1 MRASSPL
8 FRRLLGVLLVLAGP
22 SRAAAEVTPGTIIRD
37 VWELLQQQVSGD
49 SSRTEQSKPRPR
61 VLEGDGPGAVTLDL
75 DDVAHPI
82 SLEQHIREAVN
93 RPDAEL
99 RIGVPGGQ
107 ARLGDFSIGS
117 DQIIKGHILVV
128 RGDVTVTGRLD
139 GNLVTW
145 QGDVIV
151 QPGAVITGDVLALG
165 GEVRALGGE
174 ITGAS
179 RTLSA
184 PLVTGVVATPLSTG
198 TRVLRWLAG
207 VAGVFLMLFLVGAGL
222 VLFARGPLETVSD
235 TVRHSFA
242 RAFVVGLLG
251 QVLLLPTFGMLVVG
265 LVLSVAGILLLPFV
279 VVVGAL
285 LLLARGGGGAIAM
298 AHAMGETLTRRQM
311 ARGAAISP
319 NSFRYVALG
328 LGSVALLW
336 FVWAAFGWVPMA
348 GPLMQG
354 AAIIVSWLLGS
365 IGFGAALLSRGG
377 LREHFAG
384 RVVPPEMLTDEYLWA
399 TPRFGVPAV
408 RRPDKDATPRSGTPR
423 FPDRDR

>member
-1 MRASSPL
+1 MRASSAL
-8 FRRLLGVLLVLAGP
+8 AWRLAGALLLCALAP
-22 SRAAAEVTPGTIIRD
+22 GRLMAADLSPTSLIRD
-37 VWELLQQQVSGD
+37 VWDRLQGD
-49 SSRTEQSKPRPR
+49 DSTRVVKPRPR
-61 VLEGDGPGAVTLDL
+61 AIEGGTDAPSIDL
-75 DDVAHPI
+75 SDVAHPI
-82 SLEQHIREAVN
+82 SLEQHLHQALAGPAEQWRAV
-93 RPDAEL
+93 
-99 RIGVPGGQ
+99 VPGGQ
-107 ARLGDFSIGS
+107 ARLGDFTIGS
-117 DQIIKGHILVV
+117 DQDISGHLLVV
-128 RGDVTVTGRLD
+128 DGDVTVAGRLD
-139 GNLVTW
+139 GNLVAW
-145 QGDVIV
+145 RGDVIV
-151 QPGAVITGDVLALG
+151 RPGAVIRGDVLALG
-165 GEVRALGGE
+165 GEVRAEGGE
-174 ITGAS
+174 ITGTA

-184 PLVTGVVATPLSTG
+184 PLALGGATAPPLSDGARTLRAFAGVV
-198 TRVLRWLAG
+198 
-207 VAGVFLMLFLVGAGL
+207 GVFLMLFLVGAGL

-279 VVVGAL
+279 VVVFAL
-285 LLLARGGGGAIAM
+285 LLLASVVGGAIAM

-319 NSFRYVALG
+319 NGFRYVVLG

-336 FVWAAFGWVPMA
+336 LVWAAFGWVPMA
-348 GPLMQG
+348 GPIMQG
-354 AAIIVSWLLGS
+354 AAIIVSWLLAS

-408 RRPDKDATPRSGTPR
+408 RRPDQDATPRSGTPR

>member
-1 MRASSPL
+1 MRASSAIL
-8 FRRLLGVLLVLAGP
+8 GRLLGATLLLAAP
-22 SRAAAEVTPGTIIRD
+22 APVVAEVTPATVLRD
-37 VWELLQQQVSGD
+37 VWELLQQVGGD
-49 SSRTEQSKPRPR
+49 SAHADAPRPRPR
-61 VLEGDGPGAVTLDL
+61 VIEGGSGARSIDL
-75 DDVAHPI
+75 ADIAHPV
-82 SLEQHIREAVN
+82 SLEQRIRAAVD
-93 RPDAEL
+93 RPDADL
-99 RIGVPGGQ
+99 RIAIPNGQ

-117 DQIIKGHILVV
+117 DQTVAGHVLVV
-128 RGDVTVTGRLD
+128 RGDVTVAGRLE

-145 QGDVIV
+145 QGDVLV

-165 GEVRALGGE
+165 GEVRTLGGE
-174 ITGAS
+174 ITGTA

-184 PLVTGVVATPLSTG
+184 PLATGPVQAPVSTS
-198 TRVLRWLAG
+198 TRILRSLAG
-207 VAGVFLMLFLVGAGL
+207 VTGVFLMLFLVGGGL

-279 VVVGAL
+279 VVVFAL
-285 LLLARGGGGAIAM
+285 LLLAGVVGGALAM

-319 NSFRYVALG
+319 NGFRYVGLG

-336 FVWAAFGWVPMA
+336 LAWAAFGWVPAA

-354 AAIIVSWLLGS
+354 AAIIVSWLLAS

-408 RRPDKDATPRSGTPR
+408 RRPDRDPTPRSGTPR

>member
-1 MRASSPL
+1 
-8 FRRLLGVLLVLAGP
+8 
-22 SRAAAEVTPGTIIRD
+22 
-37 VWELLQQQVSGD
+37 
-49 SSRTEQSKPRPR
+49 
-61 VLEGDGPGAVTLDL
+61 
-75 DDVAHPI
+75 
-82 SLEQHIREAVN
+82 
-93 RPDAEL
+93 
-99 RIGVPGGQ
+99 
-107 ARLGDFSIGS
+107 
-117 DQIIKGHILVV
+117 
-128 RGDVTVTGRLD
+128 
-139 GNLVTW
+139 
-145 QGDVIV
+145 
-151 QPGAVITGDVLALG
+151 
-165 GEVRALGGE
+165 
-174 ITGAS
+174 
-179 RTLSA
+179 
-184 PLVTGVVATPLSTG
+184 
-198 TRVLRWLAG
+198 
-207 VAGVFLMLFLVGAGL
+207 MLFLVGAGL
-222 VLFARGPLETVSD
+222 VLFARGPLEIVSD

-279 VVVGAL
+279 VVVFAL
-285 LLLARGGGGAIAM
+285 LLLASVVGGAIAM

-319 NSFRYVALG
+319 NGFRYVGLG

-336 FVWAAFGWVPMA
+336 LVWAAFGWVPAA
-348 GPLMQG
+348 GPIMQG

-408 RRPDKDATPRSGTPR
+408 RRPDADATPRSGTPR

>member
-1 MRASSPL
+1 M
-8 FRRLLGVLLVLAGP
+8 
-22 SRAAAEVTPGTIIRD
+22 
-37 VWELLQQQVSGD
+37 
-49 SSRTEQSKPRPR
+49 
-61 VLEGDGPGAVTLDL
+61 
-75 DDVAHPI
+75 
-82 SLEQHIREAVN
+82 
-93 RPDAEL
+93 
-99 RIGVPGGQ
+99 
-107 ARLGDFSIGS
+107 
-117 DQIIKGHILVV
+117 
-128 RGDVTVTGRLD
+128 
-139 GNLVTW
+139 
-145 QGDVIV
+145 
-151 QPGAVITGDVLALG
+151 
-165 GEVRALGGE
+165 
-174 ITGAS
+174 
-179 RTLSA
+179 
-184 PLVTGVVATPLSTG
+184 
-198 TRVLRWLAG
+198 
-207 VAGVFLMLFLVGAGL
+207 
-222 VLFARGPLETVSD
+222 
-235 TVRHSFA
+235 
-242 RAFVVGLLG
+242 VGLLG

-279 VVVGAL
+279 VVVFAL
-285 LLLARGGGGAIAM
+285 LLLASVVGGAIAM

-336 FVWAAFGWVPMA
+336 LVWAAFGWVPMA

-408 RRPDKDATPRSGTPR
+408 RRPDRDATPRSGTPR

>member
-1 MRASSPL
+1 MRASSAVL
-8 FRRLLGVLLVLAGP
+8 GRLLGATLLLAAP
-22 SRAAAEVTPGTIIRD
+22 APVAAEVTPATVLRD
-37 VWELLQQQVSGD
+37 VWELLQQVGGD
-49 SSRTEQSKPRPR
+49 SVRADAPRPR
-61 VLEGDGPGAVTLDL
+61 PRAIEGGSGARSIDL
-75 DDVAHPI
+75 ADIAHPV
-82 SLEQHIREAVN
+82 SLEQRIRAAVD
-93 RPDAEL
+93 RPDADL
-99 RIGVPGGQ
+99 RIAIPNGQ

-117 DQIIKGHILVV
+117 DQTVAGHVLVV
-128 RGDVTVTGRLD
+128 RGDVTVAGRLE
-139 GNLVTW
+139 GNLVAW
-145 QGDVIV
+145 QGDVLV

-165 GEVRALGGE
+165 GEVRTLGGE
-174 ITGAS
+174 ISGTA

-184 PLVTGVVATPLSTG
+184 PLATGPVQAPVSTG
-198 TRVLRWLAG
+198 TLILRSLAG
-207 VAGVFLMLFLVGAGL
+207 VTGVFLMLFLVGAGL

-279 VVVGAL
+279 VVVFAL
-285 LLLARGGGGAIAM
+285 LLLAGVVGGALAM

-319 NSFRYVALG
+319 NGFRYLGMG

-336 FVWAAFGWVPMA
+336 LAWAAFGWVPAA

-354 AAIIVSWLLGS
+354 AAIIVSWLLAS

-408 RRPDKDATPRSGTPR
+408 RRPDRDPTPRSGTPR
-423 FPDRDR
+423 LPDRDR

>member
-1 MRASSPL
+1 MRPSSAVL
-8 FRRLLGVLLVLAGP
+8 GRLLGAALFVAAPAPV
-22 SRAAAEVTPGTIIRD
+22 AAEVTPATILRD
-37 VWELLQQQVSGD
+37 VWGLLQQVGGD
-49 SSRTEQSKPRPR
+49 SMRAEAAKPRPR
-61 VLEGDGPGAVTLDL
+61 AIEAGPGARSLDL
-75 DDVAHPI
+75 ADIAHPV
-82 SLEQHIREAVN
+82 SLEQRIREAVN
-93 RPDAEL
+93 QPDADL
-99 RIGVPGGQ
+99 RIAIPNGQ

-117 DQIIKGHILVV
+117 DQTVAGHVLVV
-128 RGDVTVTGRLD
+128 RGDVTVAGRLD
-139 GNLVTW
+139 GNLVAW
-145 QGDVIV
+145 QGDVLV

-165 GEVRALGGE
+165 GEVRELGGE
-174 ITGAS
+174 IAGTA

-184 PLVTGVVATPLSTG
+184 PLAIGPAQAPVSTG
-198 TRVLRWLAG
+198 ARILRALAG

-279 VVVGAL
+279 VVVFAL
-285 LLLARGGGGAIAM
+285 LLLASVVGGALAM

-311 ARGAAISP
+311 ARGAALSP
-319 NSFRYVALG
+319 NGFRYLGMG

-336 FVWAAFGWVPMA
+336 LAWAAFGWVPTA

-354 AAIIVSWLLGS
+354 TAIIVSWLLAS

-408 RRPDKDATPRSGTPR
+408 RRPD
-423 FPDRDR
+423 RDR

>member
-1 MRASSPL
+1 MRASSG
-8 FRRLLGVLLVLAGP
+8 LLGRLAGALLLVLLAP
-22 SRAAAEVTPGTIIRD
+22 DRLAADVTPASLIRD
-37 VWELLQQQVSGD
+37 VWERLQQSGAD
-49 SSRTEQSKPRPR
+49 SLAKPSPRPI
-61 VLEGDGPGAVTLDL
+61 DGGSGAISLDL
-75 DDVAHPI
+75 ADVSHPI
-82 SLEQHIREAVN
+82 SLERHLREAVAG
-93 RPDAEL
+93 PDADL
-99 RIGVPGGQ
+99 RIAIPNGR
-107 ARLGDFSIGS
+107 ARLGDYTIAAG
-117 DQIIKGHILVV
+117 DALTGHLLVV
-128 RGDVTVTGRLD
+128 RGDVTVSGRLD

-165 GEVRALGGE
+165 GEVRTLGGE
-174 ITGAS
+174 ITGTA

-184 PLVTGVVATPLSTG
+184 PLATGGAVEAPLSTG
-198 TRVLRWLAG
+198 ARIGRALAG
-207 VAGVFLMLFLVGAGL
+207 VVGVFLMLFLVGAGL
-222 VLFARGPLETVSD
+222 VLFARGPLEIVSD

-279 VVVGAL
+279 VVVFAL
-285 LLLARGGGGAIAM
+285 LLLASVVGGAIGM

-319 NSFRYVALG
+319 NAFRYVALG
-328 LGSVALLW
+328 LGSVMLLW
-336 FVWAAFGWVPMA
+336 LVWAGFGWVPTA
-348 GPLMQG
+348 GPIVQG
-354 AAIIVSWLLGS
+354 GAIIVSWLLGS

-377 LREHFAG
+377 LREQFAG